1 MDAAMRVFVRE
12 GFTRA
17 SVDAIAA
24 EAGVSKRT
32 IYNHFDDKERLFVSV
47 FQATLGSVV
56 TDFDAT
62 LDVTL
67 GDSDDLRRDL
77 VALARSW
84 VRLFLRD
91 DAAALRRL
99 VMAEAAHHP
108 QLLAAWADA
117 GALRVNDRVARM
129 LGRLTERGKLD
140 VPDPTRAAQ
149 QLTLLV
155 TGPAQQMSQFGTV
168 RLSDGEVDDLVI
180 PNVEMFLRAYAPRLR
195 E

>member
-47 FQATLGSVV
+47 FQATLGSVI
-56 TDFDAT
+56 TDFNAA

-67 GDSDDLRRDL
+67 GDTDDLQHDF

-84 VRLFLRD
+84 VRLYLRE

-117 GALRVNDRVARM
+117 GALRVNDRVARV

-140 VPDPTRAAQ
+140 VPDPSRAAQ

-155 TGPAQQMSQFGTV
+155 TGPAQQMSQFGTI
-168 RLSDGEVDDLVI
+168 RLSDSEVDDFVV
-180 PNVEMFLRAYAPRLR
+180 PNVEMFLRAYAPRHGF
-195 E
+195 

>member
-1 MDAAMRVFVRE
+1 MRVFVRE

-47 FQATLGSVV
+47 FQATLGSVIS
-56 TDFDAT
+56 DFDAA
-62 LDVTL
+62 LDLTL
-67 GDSDDLRRDL
+67 GDSDDLQRDF

-84 VRLFLRD
+84 VRLFLRE

-108 QLLAAWADA
+108 QLLAAWAGA
-117 GALRVNDRVARM
+117 GALRVNDRVARV

-140 VPDPTRAAQ
+140 VRDPSRAAQ

-155 TGPAQQMSQFGTV
+155 TGPAQQMSQFGTI
-168 RLSDGEVDDLVI
+168 RLSDSEIDDLVV
-180 PNVEMFLRAYAPRLR
+180 PNVEMFLRAYAPRHGF
-195 E
+195 